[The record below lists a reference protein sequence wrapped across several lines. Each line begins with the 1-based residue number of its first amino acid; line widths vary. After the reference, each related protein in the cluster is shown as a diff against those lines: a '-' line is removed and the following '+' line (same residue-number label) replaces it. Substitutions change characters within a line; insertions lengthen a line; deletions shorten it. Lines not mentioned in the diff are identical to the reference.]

1 MSHFSVLVVGDVD
14 YNMAPF
20 HEFECDGVDDEFIQT
35 IDVTK
40 SLKEDYEKALLKQ
53 KMNPEEKYGFK
64 GSTFREFLTEYHGY
78 HVAESEEAIDL
89 EDAHKFG
96 YALLVPGT
104 EDDFQVFDRTN
115 PNKFYDYYGTG
126 YRGLKLKKP
135 TTMKNY
141 RTGEEEET
149 MYTNSALKKEVDFEG
164 AWAEKEQKARELHR
178 KVVSL
183 LGYAPTLKHTWESLI
198 PKFSP
203 RDGSEPV
210 MSKEDAVAIYEAQKT
225 VRDWDNLFKEK
236 KLTHEDVGIFT
247 QVDEFC
253 VSEDKYVENQH
264 IHALTFGYVINREYH
279 SNGDMGWWAIV
290 IDEKDPNAWDKEYK
304 EFIESLPDD
313 AELTILD
320 CHI

>member
-40 SLKEDYEKALLKQ
+40 SLKEDYEKALLKR

-78 HVAESEEAIDL
+78 KVAESEEAIDL

-135 TTMKNY
+135 TTMMNH

-149 MYTNSALKKEVDFEG
+149 MYTNSALKKEIDFEG
-164 AWAEKEQKARELHR
+164 TWAECLGKDVLKDDDVELTD
-178 KVVSL
+178 VEVAANCLVNLCFISQ
-183 LGYAPTLKHTWESLI
+183 YP
-198 PKFSP
+198 PKF
-203 RDGSEPV
+203 
-210 MSKEDAVAIYEAQKT
+210 
-225 VRDWDNLFKEK
+225 
-236 KLTHEDVGIFT
+236 
-247 QVDEFC
+247 
-253 VSEDKYVENQH
+253 ENAHQ
-264 IHALTFGYVINREYH
+264 LLL
-279 SNGDMGWWAIV
+279 
-290 IDEKDPNAWDKEYK
+290 K
-304 EFIESLPDD
+304 
-313 AELTILD
+313 
-320 CHI
+320 